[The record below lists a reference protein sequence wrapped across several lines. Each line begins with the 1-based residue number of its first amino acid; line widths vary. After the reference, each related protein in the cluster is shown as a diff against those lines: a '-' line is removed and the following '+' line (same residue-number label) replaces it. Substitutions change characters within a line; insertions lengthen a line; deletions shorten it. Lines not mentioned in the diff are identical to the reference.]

1 MGKRREVVASSKQG
15 IDMDYDSSS
24 DEETSYLGKKALL
37 SMAQHNSNEDE
48 MEVEEVEEIDETE
61 TKEEKKDNQ
70 PKEFKNRQR
79 VMLLCS
85 RGITAR

>member
-1 MGKRREVVASSKQG
+1 MGKRREVIATSKQN

-24 DEETSYLGKKALL
+24 DEENTSLGKKALL
-37 SMAQHNSNEDE
+37 SMAKLNSGEE
-48 MEVEEVEEIDETE
+48 MEVDEEE
-61 TKEEKKDNQ
+61 TKTVENKDNQ